1 MMMQSLPRFRPTD
14 AGRGFFPQEFLNPA
28 ENKDVNPVI
37 RWIRIA
43 LNRLCCRL
51 PCLGCALTLAFLL
64 TAGAAGAAVIK
75 AGMTLNIVVKDDKE
89 LTQMVQVQDDG
100 TIEYP
105 LLQDTPIL
113 GKTTSELQDLLTYK
127 LAKVVD
133 APLVLVTVITE
144 TPIRVHV
151 LGQVKKP
158 GLVVA
163 PRGASLQEVLLLA
176 EGATD
181 FADLKRVKLVK
192 RGAPDGEAT
201 FYDLQQFMQ
210 AGDLGLLPKLENGDR
225 IIFLTSQKSR
235 FVKVLG
241 AVAKPGFYPVGES
254 ASVFDLLYLAG
265 GPAPEANLGRVRI
278 VGAAGGEKSDYLLD
292 VQRFIDQGKT
302 EDLPFLAE
310 GDMMIVYAKTVT
322 WSKTLTVV
330 RDIVTLVTAWLVI
343 TQVLK

>member
-1 MMMQSLPRFRPTD
+1 MKVKS
-14 AGRGFFPQEFLNPA
+14 GRDFTITLITLFLIFQNCFSA
-28 ENKDVNPVI
+28 VI
-37 RWIRIA
+37 R
-43 LNRLCCRL
+43 
-51 PCLGCALTLAFLL
+51 T
-64 TAGAAGAAVIK
+64 
-75 AGMTLNIVVKDDKE
+75 GMTLNIVVKDDKE
-89 LTQMVQVQDDG
+89 LSQMVVVQDDG

-144 TPIRVHV
+144 TPIRIQVM
-151 LGQVKKP
+151 GQVKRP
-158 GLVVA
+158 GLVTA
-163 PRGASLQEVLLLA
+163 PKGASLQEILLLA

-181 FADLKRVKLVK
+181 QADLKRVKLVK
-192 RGAPDGEAT
+192 KSASEGDAT
-201 FYDLQQFMQ
+201 FYDLHQFMQ
-210 AGDLGLLPKLENGDR
+210 AGDLGLLPKLESGDR
-225 IIFLTSQKSR
+225 VIFLTSKKSR

-241 AVAKPGFYPVGES
+241 AVTKPGFYPVGES

-265 GPAPEANLGRVRI
+265 GPAPEANLNRVRI
-278 VGAAGGEKSDYLLD
+278 VGSAGGEKSDYLLD

-302 EDLPFLAE
+302 EDLPLLAE

-322 WSKTLTVV
+322 WSKALTVV
-330 RDIVTLVTAWLVI
+330 RDIVALVTAWLVI